1 MLDFFHCCDKHVD
14 TDDDLNYIK
23 SLKLLLDSVIQ
34 SQQEQTSN
42 GMPKKGRPKKIGFQG
57 TPKKFGV
64 REGKNGN

>member
-34 SQQEQTSN
+34 SQQEQHQM
-42 GMPKKGRPKKIGFQG
+42 GCQRKGDPRKLDSKVPL
-57 TPKKFGV
+57 
-64 REGKNGN
+64 RNLE

>member
-42 GMPKKGRPKKIGFQG
+42 GMSKKGRPKKIGF
-57 TPKKFGV
+57 P
-64 REGKNGN
+64 